1 LAKGKDKKRNV
12 GKRRQRANE
21 DRKRRRKLKV
31 IKLKEHAAQA
41 ATARRA
47 PLAEME
53 APDGF
58 RTVSTS
64 QAVMAYAAPLMEK
77 AGTEPQ
83 LQAAFQAAMGC
94 WNYSL
99 AVQEGDRER
108 ERALEA
114 DLLATLRA
122 RFDME
127 ETAAREFLAM
137 MAARYDHLFP
147 EAIQPRG
154 TPFTFMRKEA
164 AHPIRPIEEDR
175 LDLDP
180 APVPLTPQEEWLLRD
195 LRELDAL
202 VEEEADWDAVE
213 GRFTAVKD
221 PLRDAFQEWL
231 TAKGLEESLA
241 AELAGC
247 LFIWLDF
254 VYAYDHAEDTRLAAV
269 PASSWQEF
277 FLDFLLR
284 KMVVDPPEY
293 VTWPPALKLFYRY
306 LHDRG
311 YLEDPQAMERSI
323 ARMEPD
329 FYEFLERQ
337 FA

>member
-1 LAKGKDKKRNV
+1 MAKGKDKKRIV

-31 IKLKEHAAQA
+31 IKLKEHASRAP
-41 ATARRA
+41 TARRA
-47 PLAEME
+47 PLAGME
-53 APDGF
+53 APEGF
-58 RTVSTS
+58 RTVATS
-64 QAVMAYAAPLMEK
+64 QAVMAYAAPLTEK
-77 AGTEPQ
+77 AGTEQQ

-99 AVQEGDRER
+99 AVQEGDRQRER
-108 ERALEA
+108 ELEA
-114 DLLATLRA
+114 ELLSTLQA

-137 MAARYDHLFP
+137 MAARYDHMFP

-154 TPFTFMRKEA
+154 TPYTFMRKEA
-164 AHPIRPIEEDR
+164 AHPIRPIAEGR
-175 LDLDP
+175 LVLDP
-180 APVPLTPQEEWLLRD
+180 APVPLAPQEERLFRD
-195 LRELDAL
+195 LRALDAL
-202 VEEEADWDAVE
+202 VAEEADWEAVE
-213 GRFTAVKD
+213 GRFTALKD
-221 PLRDAFQEWL
+221 PLRDAFQGWL

-247 LFIWLDF
+247 IFIWLDF
-254 VYAYDHAEDTRLAAV
+254 VYAYDHEEDTRLAAV

-311 YLEDPQAMERSI
+311 HLEDPQTVERSI
-323 ARMEPD
+323 ERMEPD